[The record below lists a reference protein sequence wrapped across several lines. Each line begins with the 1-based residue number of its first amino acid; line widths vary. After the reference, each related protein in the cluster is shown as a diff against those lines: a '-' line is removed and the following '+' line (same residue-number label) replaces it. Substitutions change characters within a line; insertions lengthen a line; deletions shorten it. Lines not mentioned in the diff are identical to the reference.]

1 MDMELQLS
9 PAQKMRQEMQ
19 LSQRQ
24 LQSLKYLQA
33 QIGDLREMVRDELMR
48 NPVLEEAD
56 GGDPVALRKDDGD
69 DDGYEEGKSAG
80 ELDYTGEKAAARE
93 EGEGHDWLMAN
104 QAAPLSLEDYLRR
117 NVCAGLPEEEARA
130 ADAVLERLDPQGLFT
145 GDEEEIAAEAGVPV
159 ETVRSVLALLKE
171 CAPPPELRVGE
182 DPTIYR
188 WPVATIRRDDEGR
201 LVVEMQEDGLPRL
214 RVQERYRKMMDDP
227 HVRGADREYVK
238 KRIEEGE
245 FLIGALEMRQETLRG
260 IVQAVADTQADFF
273 ERGRTGLHPL
283 SQADVAKRLKR
294 DASTVS
300 RAIQDKWVDTP
311 QGTFELKHFFA
322 HGGTE
327 DVSAEAAKAALERLI
342 DREPP
347 GKPLSD
353 QALADAL
360 AAQGIPL
367 ARRTV
372 AKYREAMG
380 VPPAHLRK

>member
-1 MDMELQLS
+1 
-9 PAQKMRQEMQ
+9 
-19 LSQRQ
+19 
-24 LQSLKYLQA
+24 
-33 QIGDLREMVRDELMR
+33 
-48 NPVLEEAD
+48 
-56 GGDPVALRKDDGD
+56 
-69 DDGYEEGKSAG
+69 
-80 ELDYTGEKAAARE
+80 
-93 EGEGHDWLMAN
+93 
-104 QAAPLSLEDYLRR
+104 
-117 NVCAGLPEEEARA
+117 
-130 ADAVLERLDPQGLFT
+130 
-145 GDEEEIAAEAGVPV
+145 
-159 ETVRSVLALLKE
+159 
-171 CAPPPELRVGE
+171 
-182 DPTIYR
+182 
-188 WPVATIRRDDEGR
+188 
-201 LVVEMQEDGLPRL
+201 VVEMQEDGLPRL